1 MAFVLKLVNIR
12 EPMKINELKTKTESE
27 LKKFLQDNR
36 ERIRQLRFDLASG
49 KVKNIREIR
58 KVKKIIAQVLT
69 LLNK

>member
-1 MAFVLKLVNIR
+1 
-12 EPMKINELKTKTESE
+12 MKINELKTKTESE